1 MRVVPLSVLIVS
13 LPLLAGCGTIFGGT
27 TETISVQSSPAGV
40 TVTTNPA
47 TGTFTTPASI
57 ELDRKD
63 SYTIT
68 AKKDGYS
75 DGQAFIR
82 KKIRSGVLIAD
93 ILLGGW
99 FLVDYLT
106 GGLWDLTPDQ
116 VLVSLERQGPEV
128 DGPEIIELRF
138 EVAEGEGLTVSSP
151 SGPVDGLT
159 FEVTPVP

>member
-1 MRVVPLSVLIVS
+1 MRALLLSAVVVS
-13 LPLLAGCGTIFGGT
+13 LPALTGCGTIFGGT

-40 TVTTNPA
+40 TVSTNPA

-63 SYTIT
+63 SYTII
-68 AKKDGYS
+68 AKKEGYS

-116 VLVSLERQGPEV
+116 VLVSLERE
-128 DGPEIIELRF
+128 GPEIDGPAVIELRF
-138 EVAEGEGLTVSSP
+138 KAAEDEGLMISSP

-159 FEVTPVP
+159 FEVITVP